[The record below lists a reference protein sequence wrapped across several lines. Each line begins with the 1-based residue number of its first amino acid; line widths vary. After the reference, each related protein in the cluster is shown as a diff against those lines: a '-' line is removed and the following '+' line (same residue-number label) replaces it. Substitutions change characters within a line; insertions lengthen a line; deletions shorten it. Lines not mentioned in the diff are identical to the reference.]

1 MTLQDLFNVN
11 SAWHLDTMLTVTI
24 RKPGVWPTVRDHV
37 VNLSKDV
44 WMSEVVCFNGDAV
57 IVCDYN

>member
-1 MTLQDLFNVN
+1 MTLQD
-11 SAWHLDTMLTVTI
+11 
-24 RKPGVWPTVRDHV
+24 
-37 VNLSKDV
+37 LSKDV